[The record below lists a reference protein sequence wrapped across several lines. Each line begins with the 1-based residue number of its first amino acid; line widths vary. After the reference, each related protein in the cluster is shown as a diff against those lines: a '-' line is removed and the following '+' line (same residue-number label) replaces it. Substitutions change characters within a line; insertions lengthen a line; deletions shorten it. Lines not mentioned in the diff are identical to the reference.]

1 MQLTDR
7 QVHDV
12 IRDLVERDGRVS
24 GAAVRAELA
33 RRHGARGGVARIYRL
48 LAQGRAEAVGVEAAA
63 RQARIRELEAA
74 LAAMTE
80 RAELAEYREIA
91 HQDRTALEIH
101 TLRQQ
106 LSLAQQGRR
115 EPGVSH
121 SDYLRLYKEVIQ
133 LRREVAD
140 LRGDAG
146 TAG

>member
-1 MQLTDR
+1 MQVTDR

-12 IRDLVERDGRVS
+12 IRDLAERDGRVS
-24 GAAVRAELA
+24 GAAVRAELL

-48 LAQGRAEAVGVEAAA
+48 LAQGRADTEAAEA
-63 RQARIRELEAA
+63 GAQQARIRELEAA
-74 LAAMTE
+74 LAAMTA

-115 EPGVSH
+115 EQGVSH
-121 SDYLRLYKEVIQ
+121 SDYLRLYKEVVQ
-133 LRREVAD
+133 LRRELAD
-140 LRGDAG
+140 LRSGARSEG
-146 TAG
+146 

>member
-12 IRDLVERDGRVS
+12 IRDLAERDGRVS

-63 RQARIRELEAA
+63 QHARIRELEAA
-74 LAAMTE
+74 LAAMTA
-80 RAELAEYREIA
+80 RAELAEYREVA

-115 EPGVSH
+115 EQGVSH

-146 TAG
+146 TPG